1 MAARE
6 GNFDRQITIFSPQGH
21 LYQIEYAMKAA
32 TGGGNTAV
40 AVRGENSAVLI
51 TQKKVP
57 DRLIDPSSISSI
69 YRITDSIGCLMLG
82 ILPDIRSQVERLRYE
97 ANEFKF
103 NNGYSMPVH
112 VLAKRIADIC
122 QVYTQEASNRA
133 MAAIMLLVGAD
144 DEKGAQCFKVDPA
157 GHYLPYKAVATGKS
171 EAEAMN
177 YLEKKVNELGGL
189 DEKATIEMAMST
201 MQYILSTDFKNS
213 EIEVGVVTTGQK
225 FRILSEDEIEERLN
239 SISESSDM

>member
-1 MAARE
+1 M
-6 GNFDRQITIFSPQGH
+6 
-21 LYQIEYAMKAA
+21 
-32 TGGGNTAV
+32 
-40 AVRGENSAVLI
+40 
-51 TQKKVP
+51 
-57 DRLIDPSSISSI
+57 
-69 YRITDSIGCLMLG
+69 
-82 ILPDIRSQVERLRYE
+82 ERLRYE

-177 YLEKKVNELGGL
+177 YLEKKVGEFGGL
-189 DEKATIEMAMST
+189 DEKGTIEMVLIMIINPF
-201 MQYILSTDFKNS
+201 YYFPLSYPHT
-213 EIEVGVVTTGQK
+213 I
-225 FRILSEDEIEERLN
+225 RLL
-239 SISESSDM
+239 ISSLFSVRFSSS